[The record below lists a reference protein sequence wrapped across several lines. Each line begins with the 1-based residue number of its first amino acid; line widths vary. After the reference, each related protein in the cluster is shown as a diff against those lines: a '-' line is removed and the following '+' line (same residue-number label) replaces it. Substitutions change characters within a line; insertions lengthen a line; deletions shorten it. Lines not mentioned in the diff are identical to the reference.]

1 MVGLYDD
8 ILKIHLF
15 VTTKYINVT
24 DRRADG
30 YHATAQAAVML
41 KNLCANSLQ
50 GLRPNMSILLSTHT
64 LLLLLLLYF
73 VIIISP

>member
-24 DRRADG
+24 G